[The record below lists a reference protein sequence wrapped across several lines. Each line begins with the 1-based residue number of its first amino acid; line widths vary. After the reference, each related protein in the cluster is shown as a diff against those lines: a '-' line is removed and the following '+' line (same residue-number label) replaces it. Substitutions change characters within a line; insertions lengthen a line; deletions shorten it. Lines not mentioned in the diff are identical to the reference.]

1 MDEQRKQFVEM
12 ESSPGED
19 VVKIGEVTT
28 KDLEYYLVDKAV
40 AWFEKT
46 DSNSERSS
54 EGKTEKWLPTPVFLP
69 RESRGQR
76 SLVGYSPWGL
86 KESDMTEAT

>member
-28 KDLEYYLVDKAV
+28 KDLEYYLNLVDKALS
-40 AWFEKT
+40 WIEKI
-46 DSNSERSS
+46 DSN
-54 EGKTEKWLPTPVFLP
+54 L
-69 RESRGQR
+69 
-76 SLVGYSPWGL
+76 
-86 KESDMTEAT
+86 

>member
-1 MDEQRKQFVEM
+1 MDEQRNQFVEM

-46 DSNSERSS
+46 DSNSDRSS
-54 EGKTEKWLPTPVFLP
+54 EGKTAMHVTEKSFEKGRVNIHKVK
-69 RESRGQR
+69 S
-76 SLVGYSPWGL
+76 SVML
-86 KESDMTEAT
+86 K